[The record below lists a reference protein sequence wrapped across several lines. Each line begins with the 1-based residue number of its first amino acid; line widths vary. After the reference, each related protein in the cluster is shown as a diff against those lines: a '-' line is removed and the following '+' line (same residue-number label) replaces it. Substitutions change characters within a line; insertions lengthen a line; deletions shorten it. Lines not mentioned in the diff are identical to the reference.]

1 MKKLSILF
9 LLMTGI
15 LTFSCSDDDNDANIV
30 DNTPTVTSLALTS
43 DIAEGMIGDVF
54 TFTVNASLSDGTTVD
69 VTSNS
74 DFTIDDELISNPFT
88 SLSAGVFTVTSTFN
102 DASTTLDITVTETTT
117 SLDLTSD
124 IAEGMIGDVF
134 TFTVIANL
142 SDGSTV
148 DVTTNSTFTVANASI
163 SNPFTP
169 TEAGV
174 FTVTS
179 TFNDA
184 STTLDITVT
193 EPVPP
198 TTYLDFNFDDLDVTD
213 WTFIDNDGD
222 GDNWNAVQIN
232 DVNAM
237 PVGTPVL
244 RSTSWNGAPQTP
256 DNFAVSPAIDL
267 STEDGSRMIT
277 LTWDVSAAD
286 PDFANENYTVYASTE
301 NTIAGLTSSS
311 ISLNEL
317 VTDNGPGG
325 IDNVYT
331 KTLDLTAL
339 AGSVVYVA
347 FRHHISTDV
356 FSIEIDN
363 VTVIAG
369 SDSGRVSNNNN
380 EFVGNIDG
388 VLLRK
393 DLE

>member
-1 MKKLSILF
+1 MKKLSFLF
-9 LLMTGI
+9 LLITGI
-15 LTFSCSDDDNDANIV
+15 LTFSCSSDDDSNANVV
-30 DNTPTVTSLALTS
+30 DNTPTVTSLDLTS
-43 DIAEGMIGDVF
+43 DLTEGLLGSTF
-54 TFTVNASLSDGTTVD
+54 TFTVNANLSDGTT
-69 VTSNS
+69 
-74 DFTIDDELISNPFT
+74 E
-88 SLSAGVFTVTSTFN
+88 
-102 DASTTLDITVTETTT
+102 
-117 SLDLTSD
+117 
-124 IAEGMIGDVF
+124 
-134 TFTVIANL
+134 
-142 SDGSTV
+142 

-277 LTWDVSAAD
+277 LTWDVTAAD
-286 PDFANENYTVYASTE
+286 AAFAAENYTVYASTQ

-311 ISLNEL
+311 INLNEL

-325 IDNVYT
+325 LDNVYT

-347 FRHHISTDV
+347 FRHHNVSDQFT
-356 FSIEIDN
+356 IEIDN

-388 VLLRK
+388 VLLK
-393 DLE
+393 NDLME